1 MLGTL
6 ALSALLLGVGG
17 IDVYRNGEQKG
28 LRKLWQQTMK
38 NAGIHNKG
46 DDKSDFNTFR
56 PLKMIKKKYGYDMII
71 YIPDGMCYDDLEK
84 ATPIIEKAFKCKFYP
99 EWKRESG
106 CAFARLIQNPL
117 DDKRE
122 FVPIKTSPYE
132 IYLGTTHYHKEI
144 ISDMKKFPHLLIT
157 GSPGTGKTMLLFIIL
172 TNLIA
177 NFGVKDINIYLAQIS
192 DKHDLRIFKDCEQV
206 KSYAKTPEEACKM
219 LAHVYNVMQKR
230 NKVIDKH
237 MDINNIQEYNKKFK
251 NNPWEVIYVS
261 ADEFSYYVP
270 DEIDSDFE
278 VAMKEKCLGYLKSIA
293 KQGRSAG
300 VYLLTGLQ
308 RPDKENMPPIFKA
321 QLNTKVG
328 YRQPNTASALTALDD
343 SFATQLEEREAL
355 AVVGATK
362 YVVKPPFISMDI
374 IQRTIAPSL
383 TDENHYINLSDYNYV
398 LADIAKSANNSKQ
411 RGNKNKSN
419 NNNNQPPTPPQSS
432 QGNKTSKGSKGAIN

>member
-1 MLGTL
+1 
-6 ALSALLLGVGG
+6 
-17 IDVYRNGEQKG
+17 
-28 LRKLWQQTMK
+28 
-38 NAGIHNKG
+38 
-46 DDKSDFNTFR
+46 
-56 PLKMIKKKYGYDMII
+56 MIKKQYGYDMII
-71 YIPDGMCYDDLEK
+71 YIPDGMAYEDLESI
-84 ATPIIEKAFKCKFYP
+84 TPIIEKAFKCKFYP
-99 EWKRESG
+99 EFKRESG
-106 CAFARLIQNPL
+106 VAFARMIQNPL

-122 FVPIKTSPYE
+122 YSPIKTTPYE

-144 ISDMKKFPHLLIT
+144 ISDMRKFPHLMIT

-172 TNLIA
+172 TNLIY

-192 DKHDLRIFKDCEQV
+192 DKHDLRVFKDCEQV
-206 KSYAKTPEEACKM
+206 KCYAKNPEEACKM
-219 LAHVYNVMQKR
+219 LAHVYNTMQKR

-237 MDINNIQEYNKKFK
+237 TDINNIQEYNKKFK
-251 NNPWEVIYVS
+251 NQPWEVIYVS

-362 YVVKPPFISMDI
+362 YIVKPPFISMDI

-383 TDENHYINLSDYNYV
+383 TDQPHYIDLSNYNYV
-398 LADIAKSANNSKQ
+398 IKDIENSSNNSKQ
-411 RGNKNKSN
+411 RGGKNKSKGKSN
-419 NNNNQPPTPPQSS
+419 NHQPIEQPQQNAPTPH
-432 QGNKTSKGSKGAIN
+432 TSKGGKGIVPK